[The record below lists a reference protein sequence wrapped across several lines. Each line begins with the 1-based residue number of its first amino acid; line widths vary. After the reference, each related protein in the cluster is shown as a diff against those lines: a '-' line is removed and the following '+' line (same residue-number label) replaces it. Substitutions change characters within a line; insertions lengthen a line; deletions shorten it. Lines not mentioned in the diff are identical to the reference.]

1 MSEDYPEQD
10 LEDEAGASLAN
21 QLGSDSK
28 TLAKGGINMKIL
40 TVLTDPKNIPQGMRS
55 VVLLQSYADV
65 FGDKAIGTLVHN
77 YLDLLVSI
85 RGRGRRDLL
94 RAESVR
100 KGGAVDLEPEIE
112 KPGWLERNLWN
123 RRWEEKEKERLGI
136 E

>member
-10 LEDEAGASLAN
+10 LEDEAGSSLAS
-21 QLGSDSK
+21 QLGTDSK
-28 TLAKGGINMKIL
+28 LLAQGKINMKIL
-40 TVLTDPKNIPQGMRS
+40 TVLTDPKNIPRGMRS

-65 FGDKAIGTLVHN
+65 FGDKAIGTLVSN
-77 YLDLLVSI
+77 YLEFLVSI

-123 RRWEEKEKERLGI
+123 RTWEEKEKERLGD

>member
-10 LEDEAGASLAN
+10 LEDDAGSSLAS
-21 QLGSDSK
+21 QLGTDSK
-28 TLAKGGINMKIL
+28 LLAQGKINMKIL
-40 TVLTDPKNIPQGMRS
+40 TVLTDPKNIPRGMRS

-65 FGDKAIGTLVHN
+65 FGDKAIGTLVSN
-77 YLDLLVSI
+77 YLEFLVSI

-123 RRWEEKEKERLGI
+123 RTWEEKEKERLG

>member
-1 MSEDYPEQD
+1 MAEDYPEQD
-10 LEDEAGASLAN
+10 LEDEAGASLAS
-21 QLGSDSK
+21 QLGTNAK
-28 TLAKGGINMKIL
+28 LLAQGKINMKIL
-40 TVLTDPKNIPQGMRS
+40 TVLTDPKNIPRGMRS

-65 FGDKAIGTLVHN
+65 FGDKAIGTLVSN

-112 KPGWLERNLWN
+112 KPGWLERNIWN
-123 RRWEEKEKERLGI
+123 RTWEEKEKERLGV

>member
-1 MSEDYPEQD
+1 MSEDYPKQD
-10 LEDEAGASLAN
+10 LEDEAGASLAS
-21 QLGSDSK
+21 QLGTNAK
-28 TLAKGGINMKIL
+28 LLAQGKINMKIL
-40 TVLTDPKNIPQGMRS
+40 TVLTDPKNIPRGMRS

-65 FGDKAIGTLVHN
+65 FGDKAIGTLVGN

-123 RRWEEKEKERLGI
+123 RKWEEKEKERLGV

>member
-1 MSEDYPEQD
+1 MSVDYPEQD

-55 VVLLQSYADV
+55 LVLLQSYADV
-65 FGDKAIGTLVHN
+65 FGDKAIGTLVDN

-100 KGGAVDLEPEIE
+100 KGGVVDLEPEIE

-123 RRWEEKEKERLGI
+123 RRWEDKEKERLGI

>member
-10 LEDEAGASLAN
+10 LEDDASSSLAS
-21 QLGSDSK
+21 QLGTNAK
-28 TLAKGGINMKIL
+28 LLAQGKINMKIL
-40 TVLTDPKNIPQGMRS
+40 TVLTDPKNIPRGMRS

-65 FGDKAIGTLVHN
+65 FEDKAIGTLVSN

-100 KGGAVDLEPEIE
+100 KGGVVDLEPEIE

-123 RRWEEKEKERLGI
+123 RTWEEKEKERLGV